1 MKPFQ
6 PEEAKAP
13 FAPDIFKGQIF
24 TGQVFLVTGAGRGIG
39 RLLAERLAALGGH
52 VALCDLVPERAEEVA
67 QLIARQGGSALA
79 LAADVSREPDV
90 QAAVAAVLAR
100 WGRINIL
107 INAAGS
113 YGAAYRVTH
122 ETPVEEWDQVFAS
135 NVRGS
140 FLCAKA
146 VLPHMVA
153 ASGGRIINF
162 ASNAGR
168 SVSPLLGCSYTA
180 AKTAVIGMTRHLSR
194 EYAKHGVLVNTIAPG
209 PVMGERVSELL
220 QDDADGAALNAQIPI
235 GRLAEPADIVDVVLF
250 MASDASRYMTGA
262 ILDVSGGLILA

>member
-1 MKPFQ
+1 MKPFL
-6 PEEAKAP
+6 PDVAKTP
-13 FAPDIFKGQIF
+13 FPPDLFR
-24 TGQVFLVTGAGRGIG
+24 GQVFLVTGAGRGIG
-39 RLLAERLAALGGH
+39 RLLADRLAELGGH
-52 VALCDLVPERAEEVA
+52 VALCDLVGPRAEEVA
-67 QLIARQGGSALA
+67 ASIAARGGSALA
-79 LAADVSREPDV
+79 LTADVSSEPDV

-100 WGRINIL
+100 WGRINVL
-107 INAAGS
+107 VNAAGS

-153 ASGGRIINF
+153 AGEGRIINF

-194 EYAKHGVLVNTIAPG
+194 EYARHGVLVNTIAPG
-209 PVMGERVSELL
+209 PVRGERVSELL
-220 QDDADGAALNAQIPI
+220 QDELEDAALNAQIPI
-235 GRLAEPADIVDVVLF
+235 GRLAEPADIVDVVIF

>member
-1 MKPFQ
+1 MKPIDTRTAR
-6 PEEAKAP
+6 EA
-13 FAPDIFKGQIF
+13 FAPGIFA
-24 TGQVFLVTGAGRGIG
+24 GQVFMVTGAGRGIG
-39 RLLAERLAALGGH
+39 RLLAIRLAELGAH
-52 VALCDLVPERAEEVA
+52 VAVSDIVGERAEKTARDIAGA
-67 QLIARQGGSALA
+67 QGSALA
-79 LAADVSREPDV
+79 LTADVSAEAEV
-90 QAAVAAVLAR
+90 QRSVDATLAR
-100 WGRINIL
+100 WGRIDVLVNT
-107 INAAGS
+107 AGS
-113 YGAAYRVTH
+113 YGEAYRVTH
-122 ETPVEEWDQVFAS
+122 ETPVEEWDAVFAS

-146 VLPHMVA
+146 VLPHMIA
-153 ASGGRIINF
+153 AGGGRIINF

-194 EYAKHGVLVNTIAPG
+194 EYARHGILVNTIAPG
-209 PVMGERVSELL
+209 PVAGERVAGLL
-220 QDDADGAALNAQIPI
+220 RSDDEGTALNGQIPI